1 MSELK
6 ELIEE
11 YIELEEKLDEIE
23 DDESE
28 EFEEITEKLHDMGH
42 EIDHMVYNEEF
53 TIVYNADT
61 EDEEVIA
68 LIISDEDDDKE
79 EFLIPVYTDE
89 EEARKAI
96 ESFETESGEATFKCD
111 KANGNAIVQA
121 YAEDEE
127 FLGLAI
133 NAPQCDFVIFAEEV
147 HDCSDE

>member
-11 YIELEEKLDEIE
+11 YIELEEKLDAIE

-28 EFEEITEKLHDMGH
+28 EFNEIAETLHDMGH
-42 EIDHMVYNEEF
+42 EIDHLVYNEEF
-53 TIVYNADT
+53 IIVYNADT
-61 EDEEVIA
+61 EDDEVIA
-68 LIISDEDDDKE
+68 LIISSEEDEAE

-89 EEARKAI
+89 EEAKKAI
-96 ESFETESGEATFKCD
+96 ESFSDDAGKADFKCD

-147 HDCSDE
+147 HDCCE

>member
-28 EFEEITEKLHDMGH
+28 EFAEIAETLHDKGH
-42 EIDHMVYNEEF
+42 DIDHLVYNEEF

-61 EDEEVIA
+61 EDEEVVA
-68 LIISDEDDDKE
+68 LIVSDEEDGSE
-79 EFLIPVYTDE
+79 EFFIPVYTSE
-89 EEARKAI
+89 EEAKKAVETFI
-96 ESFETESGEATFKCD
+96 EESGEANFAFD
-111 KANGNAIVQA
+111 KAVGNAIVQA
-121 YAEDEE
+121 YADDEE

-133 NAPQCDFVIFAEEV
+133 DAPQCDFVIFGESV
-147 HDCSDE
+147 HDCCE